1 MVFDGNRLE
10 MEAQMRKL
18 SDLDDDFLDL
28 DEEED
33 FEDSF
38 EEDYEDVYED
48 EELEDVFEE
57 EDRFYDTG
65 RPSNRRILVP
75 IATVAVIG
83 VIVIAVA
90 VLMLGGSRKKD
101 AAFQT
106 LQSVED
112 AGAGQELN
120 SAGSAEAQTAEG
132 EITPDGDGQT
142 EAAGIAG
149 GPVTDTGDVSGKA
162 GASADAGIAESDD
175 VDSDTAGQAEAQ
187 DPQTSTMSTAQGT
200 EVNVAELLSS
210 GSVAQT
216 DQVTIGIDVARYQ
229 GTIDWTQVAASGID
243 FAMVRVGYRADK
255 SREICADSNA
265 KYNMQ
270 EAQKHGIK
278 VGAYFFSTAVTTQE
292 AVEEAGWV
300 ADYIAQ
306 YQITYPVAYDC
317 EGFDQPDSAQYDLT
331 NAQRTD
337 IAIAFLQEIYNRGY
351 TPMFYSSMGELTG
364 NAKWD
369 TDRLAGTYRIWV
381 SQYPTAP
388 YPQTAKSS
396 YTGTHAMWQYTN
408 RGTVAGIGR
417 PVDVN
422 VAYFGYEGT
431 AQAKSEETP
440 EEVAADAEAL
450 MKFTQVSE
458 NVTAKDSTN
467 LRNIPSQ
474 GADST
479 IVYTLKNG
487 ETIART
493 GVSDSGWSRLELSG
507 QTVYAV
513 SSYLTTDLG
522 YQTPTASSQEG
533 AGSGDGLKTKFAE
546 RNDQVTA
553 KIEVNLRALPSV
565 TNPDAAVVAVLH
577 NGEYVTRTGINEEYG
592 WSRVD
597 YNGQTLYCI
606 SSYLTN

>member
-1 MVFDGNRLE
+1 
-10 MEAQMRKL
+10 MRKL
-18 SDLDDDFLDL
+18 SNLDDDLLDL
-28 DEEED
+28 NEED
-33 FEDSF
+33 SYED
-38 EEDYEDVYED
+38 EYEDAYGQEDEDGYEDDYEDESDYG
-48 EELEDVFEE
+48 FERGMA
-57 EDRFYDTG
+57 D
-65 RPSNRRILVP
+65 RRILIP
-75 IATVAVIG
+75 IVAVAVIG
-83 VIVIAVA
+83 AAVLIAVILLLA
-90 VLMLGGSRKKD
+90 GGHKKD
-101 AAFQT
+101 SEVET
-106 LQSVED
+106 LIPVAETGTEQDPGQSGDGED
-112 AGAGQELN
+112 REP
-120 SAGSAEAQTAEG
+120 SAETEADADSGEEDSITDGESSGAAAPDNTDDSLAKETDISAEEAEG
-132 EITPDGDGQT
+132 GT
-142 EAAGIAG
+142 E
-149 GPVTDTGDVSGKA
+149 
-162 GASADAGIAESDD
+162 
-175 VDSDTAGQAEAQ
+175 
-187 DPQTSTMSTAQGT
+187 DPQNSTMGADQGT
-200 EVNVAELLSS
+200 EVDVTKLLSS

-229 GTIDWTQVAASGID
+229 GTIDWAQVAASGID
-243 FAMVRVGYRADK
+243 FAMVRIGYRADS

-265 KYNMQ
+265 RYNMQ
-270 EAQKHGIK
+270 EAQKNGIK
-278 VGAYFFSTAVTTQE
+278 VGAYFFSTAATTQE

-300 ADYIAQ
+300 ADQIAQ

-317 EGFDQPDSAQYDLT
+317 EGFDRPDSAQYNLT

-351 TPMFYSSMGELTG
+351 TPMFYASMGELTG

-369 TDRLAGTYRIWV
+369 TDRIEQTYRIWV
-381 SQYPTAP
+381 SQYPADP
-388 YPQTAKSS
+388 YPQTPESS

-408 RGTVAGIGR
+408 RGTVAGIGK

-431 AQAKSEETP
+431 AQAQSAETP
-440 EEVAADAEAL
+440 EEATADAEAL
-450 MKFTQVSE
+450 MNFTQVSE

-479 IVYTLKNG
+479 VVYTLKNG

-493 GVSDSGWSRLELSG
+493 GISDSGWSRLELNG

-513 SSYLTTDLG
+513 SSYLTTDLD
-522 YQTPTASSQEG
+522 YQPPAASSQEG
-533 AGSGDGLKTKFAE
+533 AGSGDGLKTKFSD
-546 RNDQVTA
+546 RNEQVTA

-565 TNPDAAVVAVLH
+565 TNPDATVVAVLH

>member
-1 MVFDGNRLE
+1 MT
-10 MEAQMRKL
+10 RKL
-18 SDLDDDFLDL
+18 RITTTIGYKKEKSHRKERVYKKRGSYEI
-28 DEEED
+28 EEED
-33 FEDSF
+33 AYE
-38 EEDYEDVYED
+38 EEDYDDKSVRLPKNTLIIAAVAALALAVFIILFIVVKGVFFSVSD
-48 EELEDVFEE
+48 GEETESVMSEE
-57 EDRFYDTG
+57 NIVTQDADSTPDTEQGQQTPEEQSVDRE
-65 RPSNRRILVP
+65 PSMEQPEEAEALVP
-75 IATVAVIG
+75 D
-83 VIVIAVA
+83 
-90 VLMLGGSRKKD
+90 S
-101 AAFQT
+101 
-106 LQSVED
+106 
-112 AGAGQELN
+112 
-120 SAGSAEAQTAEG
+120 
-132 EITPDGDGQT
+132 T
-142 EAAGIAG
+142 EAETE
-149 GPVTDTGDVSGKA
+149 PD
-162 GASADAGIAESDD
+162 AES
-175 VDSDTAGQAEAQ
+175 Q
-187 DPQTSTMSTAQGT
+187 DPQDANMSTEQGT

-210 GSVAQT
+210 GSVT
-216 DQVTIGIDVARYQ
+216 ETNQVTVGIDVAKYQ

-243 FAMVRVGYRADK
+243 FAMVRVGYRADA
-255 SREICADSNA
+255 SREICADTNA

-270 EAQKHGIK
+270 EAQKNGIK
-278 VGAYFFSTAVTTQE
+278 VGAYFFSTAAST
-292 AVEEAGWV
+292 EEAKEEADWV
-300 ADYIAQ
+300 ADYISQ

-317 EGFDQPDSAQYDLT
+317 EGFDQPDSAQYNLT

-351 TPMFYSSMGELTG
+351 TPMFYASMGELSG

-369 TDRLAGTYRIWV
+369 TTRIEGTYRIWV
-381 SQYPTAP
+381 SQYPSTP

-396 YTGTHAMWQYTN
+396 YGGTHAMWQYTN

-431 AQAKSEETP
+431 AQAQNNETP
-440 EEVAADAEAL
+440 EEAHADVEAL
-450 MKFTQVSE
+450 MKFTEVNE

-467 LRNIPSQ
+467 LRNVPSQ

-479 IVYTLKNG
+479 VVYTLKNG
-487 ETIART
+487 ETVART
-493 GVSDSGWSRLELSG
+493 GVSDSGWSRLSYNG

-522 YQTPTASSQEG
+522 YQAPVQEG
-533 AGSGDGLKTKFAE
+533 AGSGDGLKTKFAA
-546 RNDQVTA
+546 RSDQVTA

-565 TNPDAAVVAVLH
+565 TNPDATVVAVLH